1 MTRPTLGKE
10 RALFFYVHDSAVL
23 CSPIGMRHRFAKIL
37 ATLGPASRAPDTMR
51 LLHDVG
57 VDAFRLNFSHGS
69 HEDHLANIRAIR
81 AIEAETGHPI
91 AVVADM
97 QGPKLRVG
105 ELGDGLELRYGATI
119 RIRHSD
125 EPSNGDIVHPHPEL
139 DAILEEGLVLKFD
152 DGKLQVT
159 LMNDREARVDVPG
172 LLKSRKGINVVNK
185 VLPMS
190 AMTDKD
196 REDMM
201 FALQHGADWIAL
213 SFVQNAQDVMDARK
227 IVGDKAG
234 IIVKIEK
241 PSAVEELDS
250 ILSIADA
257 AMVAR
262 GDLGVELPLERVP
275 VVQRQ
280 IIRKGRALGKPVIVA
295 THMLESM
302 IDAPTPTRAEASDVA
317 TAIYQGADCVMLS
330 AETAVG
336 RHPATAV
343 AIMDRIIAAAEGD
356 PILWEYFDQTELPH
370 EASAEDAISRSVK
383 TIARTIEARAVFGY
397 TRTGSTVNR
406 IARER
411 PPCRIIGL
419 TPDARTASRLALV
432 WGTHPVVTEDPAD
445 FEAMLGHVR
454 TLARSVGLDNG
465 DRIMISAGV
474 PFGVPGT
481 TNTLKIDTV

>member
-1 MTRPTLGKE
+1 
-10 RALFFYVHDSAVL
+10 
-23 CSPIGMRHRFAKIL
+23 MRNRFAKIL
-37 ATLGPASRAPDTMR
+37 ATLGPASAAPDTMR

-69 HEDHLANIRAIR
+69 HEDHLRNIQTIR
-81 AIEAETGHPI
+81 RISEDTGNPI
-91 AVVADM
+91 AVVADL

-105 ELGDGLELRYGATI
+105 EMDQKDGKTGLELRYGDTVRLRRTTDA
-119 RIRHSD
+119 SD
-125 EPSNGDIVHPHPEL
+125 GDIVFPHPEL
-139 DAILEEGLVLKFD
+139 EAILEPGLVLKFD

-159 LMNDREARVDVPG
+159 VTGPDEARVDVPG

-196 REDMM
+196 RADLA
-201 FALQHGADWIAL
+201 FALDAERHGGVDWIAL
-213 SFVQNAQDVMDARK
+213 SFVQSARDVMEARK
-227 IVGDKAG
+227 LMEEHGAHETG

-241 PSAVEELDS
+241 PSAVEDLDS

-275 VVQRQ
+275 VVQRR
-280 IIRKGRALGKPVIVA
+280 IIRKGRELGKPVIVA

-356 PILWEYFDQTELPH
+356 PILWEYFGQTELPH
-370 EASAEDAISRSVK
+370 EASAEDAVSRSVK
-383 TIARTIEARAVFGY
+383 TIASTLEARTVFGY
-397 TRTGSTVNR
+397 TRTGSTVLR

-411 PPCRIIGL
+411 PHCRVIGL
-419 TPDARTASRLALV
+419 TPNPRTASRLALV
-432 WGTHPVVTEDPAD
+432 WGTHPVVTDDPD
-445 FEAMLGHVR
+445 SFEHMLEQVR
-454 TLARSVGLDNG
+454 ELALGVGLDKG

-474 PFGVPGT
+474 PFGVPGA

>member
-1 MTRPTLGKE
+1 MT
-10 RALFFYVHDSAVL
+10 ALT
-23 CSPIGMRHRFAKIL
+23 PRKRFAKIL

-69 HEDHLANIRAIR
+69 HEDHLANIKAIR
-81 AIEAETGHPI
+81 AIEDQTGTPI
-91 AVVADM
+91 AIVADM

-105 ELGDGLELRYGATI
+105 EMGEGLELRYGETVKL
-119 RIRHSD
+119 RCTT
-125 EPSNGDIVHPHPEL
+125 EPSDGDIVFPHEEL
-139 DAILEEGLVLKFD
+139 KDILEPGLILKFD

-159 LMNDREARVDVPG
+159 VTGPDTAKVDVPG
-172 LLKSRKGINVVNK
+172 LLKSRKGINVINA

-190 AMTDKD
+190 AMTEKDKA
-196 REDMM
+196 DMA
-201 FALQHGADWIAL
+201 FALEHGADWIAL
-213 SFVQNAQDVMDARK
+213 SFVQTAKDVLDARK
-227 IVGDKAG
+227 IIQGRAG

-241 PSAVEELDS
+241 PSAVEDLDS
-250 ILSIADA
+250 IMQATDA

-280 IIRKGRALGKPVIVA
+280 IIRKGRDLGKPVIVA

-317 TAIYQGADCVMLS
+317 TAIYQGADAVMLS

-343 AIMDRIIAAAEGD
+343 AIMDRIISAAEGD
-356 PILWEYFDQTELPH
+356 PILWEYFEQTELPH
-370 EASAEDAISRSVK
+370 EASAEDAISRSIE
-383 TIARTIEARAVFGY
+383 TIARTVEAKAVFGY
-397 TRTGSTVNR
+397 TLTGSTVMR
-406 IARER
+406 ISRQR

-419 TPDARTASRLALV
+419 TPRRTTASRLALV
-432 WGTHPVVTEDPAD
+432 WGTMPIVTDDPSGFDKMIEQVAD
-445 FEAMLGHVR
+445 
-454 TLARSVGLDNG
+454 LASSVGLSSG
-465 DRIMISAGV
+465 DRFMVSAGV

-481 TNTLKIDTV
+481 TNTLKLGQVE